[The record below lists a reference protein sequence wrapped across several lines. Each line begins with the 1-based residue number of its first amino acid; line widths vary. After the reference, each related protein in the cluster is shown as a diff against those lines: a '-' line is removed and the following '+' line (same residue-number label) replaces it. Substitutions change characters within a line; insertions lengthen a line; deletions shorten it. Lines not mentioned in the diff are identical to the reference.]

1 MKKFFLLLITVA
13 ITSVN
18 AQMYQAT
25 KDLTS
30 DWKESSTTFNVVESQ
45 EPTNNFLLVNDLFLD
60 DNSEY
65 SLSDS
70 ESNADI
76 KVEFTAGT
84 VGASVIEDKRKKVL
98 DSHNR
103 NNLEIID
110 IDFGTVADFI
120 IFTGTGAVANTGVS
134 TVTGNVGSNAGAI
147 AGFGSPSVLNGVI
160 ENANAVT
167 LQASIDLAAACIELQ
182 SIPATITDHSG
193 IFGSVGGE
201 TIFTGVYSI
210 AAAVAITGTLT
221 LDAQGDPDAMFI
233 FQITGALNSVAGAT
247 VLLANGASSDNVFW
261 IAVGAVGLGANTTMI
276 GTAIAYPGAVSL
288 GAGGSIDGRLYAT
301 VGAIATDSF
310 EATIPVPAESD
321 PVSSGNEGG
330 LESNGDLASLIAKRT
345 FKREKEGNVLHQ
357 KQAQNLFNKNILKT
371 TTLIDYL
378 PETGVYQTEVAHISS
393 PEDLLNITNAT
404 EVLSIDYYQGETR
417 ISAVLATITEGKV
430 YDHSKVICDRLNN
443 SSLEDIRTVEIR
455 DHKII
460 SSKIKRPSGQIEKT
474 LSFSIKME
482 GNEDELFSFWNID
495 QFPAGNYQNYQ
506 IWGNSY
512 PQIFSIANFIIDSH
526 TSRNGLTSTQIYNV
540 LPNVFVKSGNYSNGV
555 VNLNIVNKTE
565 EKSVFFV
572 GNIAETE
579 VSDHVEVSNTFTLSG
594 AYNDVL
600 AIKTGVLFDIGFSL
614 RTNSTD
620 QKDVLYLAD
629 GPWGLDYLE
638 DLATVTNFE
647 VNTSEKEYNDANY
660 EVDRNAS
667 VSGEVKGN
675 INLFRHLLPGNQ
687 SLNVDEFESVNF
699 NVLNTDG
706 LEIIIMQDEER
717 EWENRL
723 RYTIPLNLE
732 EKAYTIA
739 FEDFVDASGQSV
751 EITNIKTIVFSLI
764 GDYTNFKSFNFSIS
778 SLYFAANGAL
788 SAEQFYNNENQKIV
802 NYPNPFSSSTTIVL
816 LEPAQFI
823 NIKVFDLLGRIV
835 DAQKINMT
843 NASSKVK
850 YNAPR
855 LSMGIYKYRLM
866 NDHNKIYSGT
876 FIIK

>member
-1 MKKFFLLLITVA
+1 MKKLFLLLITGA

-18 AQMYQAT
+18 AQTYQAP

-30 DWKESSTTFNVVESQ
+30 DWKESSITFNAVESQ
-45 EPTNNFLLVNDLFLD
+45 EPTNNFLLVNNPVLD
-60 DNSEY
+60 YNSEY
-65 SLSDS
+65 SLYDS
-70 ESNADI
+70 ESNTDI
-76 KVEFTAGT
+76 K
-84 VGASVIEDKRKKVL
+84 IELTEVSIRVSLTDDKRKKVL
-98 DSHNR
+98 DSYNR
-103 NNLEIID
+103 TNLEIID

-167 LQASIDLAAACIELQ
+167 LQASIDLAAACLQ
-182 SIPATITDHSG
+182 LQGIPPTITDHSG
-193 IFGSVGGE
+193 VFGSVDGE

-210 AAAVAITGTLT
+210 GEAVAITGTLT
-221 LDAQGDPDAMFI
+221 LDAQGDPDAVFI

-276 GTAIAYPGAVSL
+276 GTAIGYPGAVSL

-357 KQAQNLFNKNILKT
+357 KQAQNLFNKNKLKT

-378 PETGVYQTEVAHISS
+378 PETGVYQTEVAHVSS
-393 PEDLLNITNAT
+393 PEDLLNITNAK

-417 ISAVLATITEGKV
+417 ISAVLATITEGNV

-443 SSLEDIRTVEIR
+443 SSLEDIRTVEIEN
-455 DHKII
+455 HKII
-460 SSKIKRPSGQIEKT
+460 SSTIKRPSGQIEKT
-474 LSFSIKME
+474 LSFSIKMG
-482 GNEDELFSFWNID
+482 GNENELFSFWNID

-526 TSRNGLTSTQIYNV
+526 TSKNGLISTPIKNV

-555 VNLNIVNKTE
+555 INLNIVNKTD
-565 EKSVFFV
+565 EKTVYFV

-594 AYNDVL
+594 SYNEVL
-600 AIKTGVLFDIGFSL
+600 SIETGVLFDIGFSL

-638 DLATVTNFE
+638 DYATVTQFE
-647 VNTSEKEYNDANY
+647 VNTSEEEYSDANY

-667 VSGEVKGN
+667 ASGEVKGN

-706 LEIIIMQDEER
+706 LEIIIMQDEDR

-723 RYTIPLNLE
+723 RYTIPINLE
-732 EKAYTIA
+732 AKAYTIA
-739 FEDFVDASGQSV
+739 FEDFVDASGQSA

-764 GDYTNFKSFNFSIS
+764 GDYTNFKSFNFSLS

-788 SAEQFYNNENQKIV
+788 SVEQFYNNENQKIV

-816 LEPAQFI
+816 LDPSQFI
-823 NIKVFDLLGRIV
+823 NIQVFDLLGRTV

-843 NASSKVK
+843 NNSYKVN
-850 YNAPR
+850 YSAPK
-855 LSMGIYKYRLM
+855 LSMGIYKYRLI
-866 NDHNKIYSGT
+866 NDQNKMYSGT